1 MDLKYKLIEGI
12 LYMVKQERENSTQSN
27 RDIISKL
34 VHILLALQLYKGEF
48 EERLIEQ
55 TKEFYQKKQ
64 LTLEENLATYMIMVE
79 DILLKESDMIKE
91 CLDVCSLDKI
101 TECVKDI
108 LIS

>member
-1 MDLKYKLIEGI
+1 
-12 LYMVKQERENSTQSN
+12 
-27 RDIISKL
+27 
-34 VHILLALQLYKGEF
+34 
-48 EERLIEQ
+48 
-55 TKEFYQKKQ
+55 
-64 LTLEENLATYMIMVE
+64 MIMVE